1 MQVSDFQILH
11 NKCCR
16 STRKKHKR
24 MVSKAIRRDVS
35 KRIKEEQ

>member
-1 MQVSDFQILH
+1 MEAINSILLN

-24 MVSKAIRRDVS
+24 IVSKVVRRDARTQIV
-35 KRIKEEQ
+35 EDQ

>member
-1 MQVSDFQILH
+1 MGAKSFQPLN

-24 MVSKAIRRDVS
+24 IASKVVRNDARKQIVD
-35 KRIKEEQ
+35 E